1 MKKVL
6 LACFLALL
14 ALPFAYLL
22 LLSFATGW
30 RFPALWPEG
39 LSAENWATTMASGA
53 GVGAALLR
61 SVCLSGA
68 VAAVVTMGGF
78 VLGKALAAHPQRAR
92 WQAMAYLPYAFSPVI
107 YAYCLQ
113 FFFLKTNLSGSLT
126 GVWMAQ
132 ILLLLPFGVLFFSNY
147 WDARLQN
154 MEQLVRTLGGQAR
167 DVWQRVLIPVSKT
180 ALLTVFFQ
188 SFLLSWFDY
197 GLTSV
202 IGLGQVKTLSVQ
214 VWQYIGEA
222 NPFFAAI
229 GSCLLVFPP
238 VVLLMINKRI
248 VFREN
253 AA

>member
-1 MKKVL
+1 MKKIL
-6 LACFLALL
+6 LVCFLGLL
-14 ALPFAYLL
+14 VLPFAYLS

-30 RFPALWPEG
+30 RFPALSPEG
-39 LSAENWATTMASGA
+39 LSIKNWRSALAIGA
-53 GVGAALLR
+53 GVGTALLR
-61 SVCLSGA
+61 SILLSGA
-68 VAAVVTMGGF
+68 VAAVVTGGGF
-78 VLGKALAAHPQRAR
+78 LLGKAIAAHPARAR

-113 FFFLKTNLSGSLT
+113 FFFLKTNLSGALT
-126 GVWMAQ
+126 GVWIAE

-147 WDARLQN
+147 WDARLQS
-154 MEQLVRTLGGQAR
+154 MEQLVRTLGGQTR
-167 DVWQRVLIPVSKT
+167 DVWLRALIPVSKT

-202 IGLGQVKTLSVQ
+202 IGLGQVRTLSIQ

-229 GSCLLVFPP
+229 GSCLLIFPP
-238 VVLLMINKRI
+238 VVLLMLNKRI
-248 VFREN
+248 VFRETIL
-253 AA
+253 

>member
-1 MKKVL
+1 VKKIL
-6 LACFLALL
+6 FACFLALL
-14 ALPFAYLL
+14 VLPFLYLP

-39 LSAENWATTMASGA
+39 FSAENWGSALASGA
-53 GVGAALLR
+53 GVGATLLR

-68 VAAVVTMGGF
+68 VAAVVTVGGF
-78 VLGKALAAHPQRAR
+78 LLGKTLAAHPHRAR

-113 FFFLKTNLSGSLT
+113 FFFLKSNLSGSFT
-126 GVWMAQ
+126 GVWVAQ

-154 MEQLVRTLGGQAR
+154 MEQLVRTLGGRAR

-248 VFREN
+248 VFRET

>member
-1 MKKVL
+1 ML
-6 LACFLALL
+6 FACFLALL
-14 ALPFAYLL
+14 VLPFAYLP

-39 LSAENWATTMASGA
+39 LSAENWRSALASGT
-53 GVGAALLR
+53 GMGTALLR

-68 VAAVVTMGGF
+68 VAAVVTVGGF

-126 GVWMAQ
+126 GVWVAQ

-147 WDARLQN
+147 WDTRLQN
-154 MEQLVRTLGGQAR
+154 MEQLVRTLGGRAR

-238 VVLLMINKRI
+238 VVLLMLNKRI
-248 VFREN
+248 VFRET